1 MAKLPKTTQRIKTTK
16 LIDKLCAINLMK
28 ANMNSKTNNPNYS
41 KVKSLI
47 GVDRKTL
54 ALWWQKREEIEKQT
68 LKRGRCNIKSPKFR
82 GKFPEMEDI
91 LDAWAKGLRDAGCG
105 FTLKV
110 KALQSLRED
119 LNIKL
124 EFTASDG
131 WLRGFLF
138 RKNYSLRRITTTG
151 RDLPTNCLETINNF
165 HKECAVYFIDDTEFD
180 PNGLVNM
187 DETSVYIDK
196 PSNYTYAKKVKKNFF
211 IKLLNFLIYF
221 YHYSGF

>member
-1 MAKLPKTTQRIKTTK
+1 
-16 LIDKLCAINLMK
+16 
-28 ANMNSKTNNPNYS
+28 
-41 KVKSLI
+41 
-47 GVDRKTL
+47 
-54 ALWWQKREEIEKQT
+54 
-68 LKRGRCNIKSPKFR
+68 
-82 GKFPEMEDI
+82 MEDI
-91 LDAWAKGLRDAGCG
+91 LDELAKGLRDAGCYVSG
-105 FTLKV
+105 FFLKV
-110 KALQSLRED
+110 KALQILREN
-119 LNIKL
+119 LNVIA

-151 RDLPTNCLETINNF
+151 RDLPTNCLETINNL
-165 HKECAVYFIDDTEFD
+165 HKECAVFYIDDAEFD

-196 PSNYTYAKKVKKNFF
+196 PSNYNYAKKVKKNFF

>member
-1 MAKLPKTTQRIKTTK
+1 MAKLPKTDQRKKSTK

-54 ALWWQKREEIEKQT
+54 ASWWQKREEIEKQT
-68 LKRGRCNIKSPKFR
+68 HKRGRSNIKSPKFR
-82 GKFPEMEDI
+82 GKYPEMEDI
-91 LDAWAKGLRDAGCG
+91 LDAWAKGLRDAGCCVSG

-110 KALQSLRED
+110 KALQILRED
-119 LNIKL
+119 LNVKVQ
-124 EFTASDG
+124 FTASDG

-138 RKNYSLRRITTTG
+138 RKNYALRRITTTG
-151 RDLPTNCLETINNF
+151 RDLPTDCLATIDKF
-165 HKECAVYFIDDTEFD
+165 HKECAVYFIDDAEFD
-180 PNGLVNM
+180 PNSLVNM

-196 PSNYTYAKKVKKNFF
+196 PSNYTYTKKR
-211 IKLLNFLIYF
+211 
-221 YHYSGF
+221 

>member
-1 MAKLPKTTQRIKTTK
+1 MAKLPKTDQRKKRTK

-54 ALWWQKREEIEKQT
+54 ASWWQKREEIEKQT
-68 LKRGRCNIKSPKFR
+68 LKRGGCNIKSPKFR
-82 GKFPEMEDI
+82 GKYPEMEDI
-91 LDAWAKGLRDAGCG
+91 LDEWAKGLRDAGCCVSG
-105 FTLKV
+105 FYFKV
-110 KALQSLRED
+110 KALQFFREN
-119 LNIKL
+119 LNVIA

-165 HKECAVYFIDDTEFD
+165 HKECAVYFIDDAEFD
-180 PNGLVNM
+180 PNGLVKM

-196 PSNYTYAKKVKKNFF
+196 PSNYTYAKKVKKTF
-211 IKLLNFLIYF
+211 
-221 YHYSGF
+221 S